1 MLNRWQRTIVDLR
14 GNVVPYAQ
22 LQILREQTQSAPTIY
37 RDKAGTEAIPN
48 AIVTAN
54 QNGYAYFYA
63 PADLYRIRSTQPS
76 IDWRDVAVGS
86 GDVAIQAANRAA
98 DEADRAAGWAD
109 RSESAARRAE
119 NAEAIVDATNIQNY
133 VAQAET
139 ARDAAFVNADVYP
152 DVATGRA
159 AVANGEQFQVV
170 EGDEIVRYRRVS
182 SR

>member
-1 MLNRWQRTIVDLR
+1 MTTYNTGNPIGSKDPRDLYD
-14 GNVVPYAQ
+14 NAEN
-22 LQILREQTQSAPTIY
+22 L
-37 RDKAGTEAIPN
+37 DKAINSDDLLFTDRLGRTRL
-48 AIVTAN
+48 TLK
-54 QNGYAYFYA
+54 GYESAA
-63 PADLYRIRSTQPS
+63 
-76 IDWRDVAVGS
+76 GS
-86 GDVAIQAANRAA
+86 GDVSIQAANRAA

-170 EGDEIVRYRRVS
+170 EGDEIVRYTRVS